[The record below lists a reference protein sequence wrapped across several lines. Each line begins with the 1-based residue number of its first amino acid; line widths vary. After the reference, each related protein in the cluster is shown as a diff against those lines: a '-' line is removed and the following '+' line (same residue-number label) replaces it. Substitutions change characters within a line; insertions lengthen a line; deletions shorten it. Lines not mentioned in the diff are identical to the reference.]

1 MRLLLDT
8 HTFLWFIEGSLN
20 LSDVARNLIED
31 QANQRFLS
39 VASLWEM
46 SIKVS
51 IGKLELG
58 MTFTELVERE
68 VYGNAIELLE
78 IQPEHLDELAK
89 LPFHH
94 KDPFDRLM
102 IAQSLA
108 EGIPIVTKD
117 AALEV
122 TLRLYCGEQCN
133 GLTNHWSR
141 QM

>member
-8 HTFLWFIEGSLN
+8 HTFLWFIEGNLN
-20 LSDVARNLIED
+20 LSDAARNLIED
-31 QANQRFLS
+31 QGNQRFLS
-39 VASLWEM
+39 IASLWEI

-51 IGKLELG
+51 LSKLELR
-58 MTFTELVERE
+58 MTLTELVKRE

-108 EGIPIVTKD
+108 ECVPMVTKD
-117 AALEV
+117 GAFESYPV
-122 TLRLYCGEQCN
+122 TLL
-133 GLTNHWSR
+133 W
-141 QM
+141 

>member
-117 AALEV
+117 AAFRSYPVSL
-122 TLRLYCGEQCN
+122 L
-133 GLTNHWSR
+133 W
-141 QM
+141 

>member
-58 MTFTELVERE
+58 MTFAELVKRE

-117 AALEV
+117 GAFGSYPA
-122 TLRLYCGEQCN
+122 TLL
-133 GLTNHWSR
+133 W
-141 QM
+141 

>member
-31 QANQRFLS
+31 QASQRFLS

-58 MTFTELVERE
+58 MTFVELVKRE

-117 AALEV
+117 AAFGSYPA
-122 TLRLYCGEQCN
+122 TLL
-133 GLTNHWSR
+133 W
-141 QM
+141 